1 MYWCSSSHKIKNQ
14 NTSNDKKKKR
24 VHHRKSAKTKQLIL
38 VGSKQREHLFP
49 NFIVNLQLC
58 PLTTLQSHLQLKP
71 RTHGSM
77 NTTLAARRF
86 TSEVFCFLQELF
98 VPHVDDPKIRE
109 HIGLVQA
116 VHISLF

>member
-14 NTSNDKKKKR
+14 NTSNDKQKKR

-98 VPHVDDPKIRE
+98 VPHVDDPKIRK